1 MYRRGIDWVYIP
13 TTMLGM
19 TDSCVGGKT
28 GLNYKN
34 KKNMLALFSA
44 PKEVI
49 INLDF
54 IDTLSERDYLSGL
67 GEAFRLHITG
77 GRYFIEKFE
86 SSLVALKKSQIK
98 QIILDLMIKQT
109 VVEEDGLK
117 KILEDQ

>member
-1 MYRRGIDWVYIP
+1 
-13 TTMLGM
+13 
-19 TDSCVGGKT
+19 
-28 GLNYKN
+28 
-34 KKNMLALFSA
+34 MLALFSA

-86 SSLVALKKSQIK
+86 SSLDFALKEKN
-98 QIILDLMIKQT
+98 
-109 VVEEDGLK
+109 LK
-117 KILEDQ
+117 LNKLY